1 MKKTIKLLLLAALA
15 WPSLALAQ
23 GQPQALQLA
32 RDRKI
37 PAVAEKKVSTQA
49 NDAQLG
55 STSTSP
61 KSVDKQDPNA
71 NSSGKGNAQSAPSRP
86 KKIPVLLDGEIT
98 VADGTETDA
107 YAPIWGYYCDNY
119 YSNSSNYQTRSQMIY
134 PASMLQDMAGMNIEG
149 LTFYTD
155 ANGIQFSTAEGDVT
169 LTVTLGVCESS
180 SFDGAL
186 CSFSSSYSTVSQTV
200 TPKKGDKTIS
210 VTFDNSFTYTKN
222 TNLMVQVQVTTKGT
236 ADVNNEDTKFVG
248 IKPGT
253 NQSLCYYYKSGSK
266 NINLDFLPKVTF
278 AVWDS
283 RGNFTIDKE
292 LIDFGKITCG
302 ETVTQNVTVRNTT
315 TNPATISWNFAGL
328 NADKFSTTVDEST
341 TTLAAGQSLVFPIT
355 YTPGNSTGAMS
366 GSLKVTVNNTLMQVM
381 LHGRAVKNYDATVTP
396 TSLDFGEVFVD
407 GNGTAKVTLTNTG
420 LQAIYPIAQTD
431 NPAFTVS
438 AAGSGDIAKD
448 GKRTYTVYFNPT
460 AEQAYTGTLNIHD
473 DANGINLRVALKGTG
488 VTTAAPF
495 VVESQQSSTTH
506 EDHTV
511 ADGKDF
517 SAYVPIYGNYL
528 DYGCEAQMTYPAEVL
543 HLNVGDKINSIK
555 FYASKTLNENEA
567 SGYYEDNPIIVKVH
581 ETGDA
586 TTQET
591 TVCTNGSIWSG
602 SDEVTFTFNEPYVY
616 QGGDLVIDMSCAAKQ
631 YAYYTSFS
639 WYVKEGIG
647 TSTYSYNSSYNAS
660 PKTGTEELLPSMTMD
675 IVPAE
680 AVHEHVRAEEVAW
693 GNQNVNAGSPFYS
706 KQVTIYNPNSTD
718 VEANLTIAD
727 SDPFSFAQ
735 NTTSK
740 SRTMTLQA
748 NANTPLTLYFNPTA
762 AAAYTGHLNI
772 ATGSHS
778 SSTRLT
784 GVGLKAGEIAT
795 RDSSFFAGITYD
807 WTDIDGNTH
816 TSNLTEI
823 ATDPDQ
829 IIALVRTVYTDKRIP
844 GNWKRGFTKNGA
856 NESGYPVTYPAVG
869 TLKRSSSGYG
879 NYRYYDY
886 DNTYGWNIR
895 TNKPITCKSATLSY
909 DNSNIEGTAYYAF
922 MDSMEYKPDHEGVT
936 LLLAEMI
943 DDFNHYNTF
952 YDDSFENKSY
962 DSDAYKNLRGY
973 IQNTVKTMRVVTEAK
988 RTGTGTDAGTLFKLD
1003 ADKLNKFYLLAKGR
1017 LRWVSNSYEAEIA
1030 STYTGSDGET
1040 HHYWM
1045 HNQFCSSP
1053 CYIYSN
1059 DEIDGYFDEYS
1070 RQPFRYMFEQFSPV
1084 VTEAKSGLDDLYSQ
1098 MVDMKSFYVL
1108 HDCAN
1113 VGDMNHQ
1120 FMMYGDDSEA
1130 ADCQDVRD
1138 LMFFVPDYRML
1149 KDDDRD
1155 NSNAEKFLYYN
1166 AEHKPKIGLYVIHQ
1180 DEVKPVVKADDH
1192 YTLKLTWDS
1201 NMDEYLPSDEQEYQL
1216 WKLEVDEFGVERYVP
1231 VYKRNAQG
1239 QYWNATTN
1247 QWQSDSVGAQQVVLS
1262 FDPTSASFPDLKTY
1276 TEVYEERYPSSH
1288 MVTYAVRG
1296 QDKGHFLSLQMSN
1309 EQSYLIP
1316 GTDPAEM
1323 VMVSSATYYSRY
1335 NPENEKNCYSNK
1347 LQLKANPNMVNTSY
1361 LSNSPTMTLNRSYSM
1376 KNANNETEVVTEP
1389 VATIKVNYSAS
1400 TFTVTLA
1407 NSTIMRNDFPNGKTS
1422 GEAAGYHANMH
1433 NGTDATQWTEP
1444 FTVDGGYVNFDFV
1457 IWDNFIA
1464 DVSKNEHP
1472 GQYIY
1477 QLTFPTNGTIAG
1489 TQPQTNQAHSN
1500 EFRVPVYK
1508 TDSRINEPITLADVL
1523 GDTQMNPEYSPGDV
1537 TFDAQVQLSSKQNIL
1552 RYDAYRWNE
1561 GEETR
1566 YIVDK
1571 VFDDDSEQDLPPTGM
1586 AGNQGD
1592 FYTVTMNA
1600 IGSEDYYVGSNVGV
1614 STASTTNWATFVD
1627 YYPTNANT
1635 DAGAYTYAPVV
1646 ELFTRGYKV
1655 GSTTVKRD
1663 DYNTYGGPLKNTAV
1677 GKLEVKPY
1685 EPTSADRALMSDY
1698 YWTKNG
1704 DKYSYYN
1711 ILLTFNALDVP
1722 EGYELYKVRAW
1733 RRVDRS
1739 VLDEQLESRQSRID
1753 NIDEDG
1759 WLLYEDINYGDSL
1772 TLDGATKMSCST
1784 LKPALLGERSTK
1796 IARPQNPDA
1805 TGDAQ
1810 PLFAHD
1816 SNDWAY
1822 GTDQEAAVRG
1832 ETRATFGA
1840 RRLDLEG
1847 EDNDFPTLHAEF
1859 KVRAYFTRNTN
1870 PLIAGT
1876 GTQNAPRRA
1885 ESAQAM
1891 TGSDFDYYVAEGRT
1905 EVVEHGGSGVIT
1917 GITGVKADANR
1928 EVVGVTYVNTLGQQ
1942 SSRPFEGVNIVVTH
1956 YSDGTTTTTKV
1967 VK

>member
-15 WPSLALAQ
+15 WPSLASAQ
-23 GQPQALQLA
+23 GASEATAAPITQLELQAKHPDEA
-32 RDRKI
+32 KSDV
-37 PAVAEKKVSTQA
+37 PTKK
-49 NDAQLG
+49 
-55 STSTSP
+55 
-61 KSVDKQDPNA
+61 
-71 NSSGKGNAQSAPSRP
+71 KGNYSNGTNNPSKAPSGPNRYRTR
-86 KKIPVLLDGEIT
+86 DFHYAT
-98 VADGTETDA
+98 VADGTSTNK
-107 YAPIWGYYCDNY
+107 YVPVYGYFYDNY
-119 YSNSSNYQTRSQMIY
+119 DQTYSNRQTYSRMIY
-134 PASMLQDMAGMNIEG
+134 PAQMLYDAGMTGKTIRG
-149 LTFYTD
+149 ITFYAPD
-155 ANGIQFSTAEGDVT
+155 GIK
-169 LTVTLGVCESS
+169 
-180 SFDGAL
+180 
-186 CSFSSSYSTVSQTV
+186 FSSNDGDGVLTCTIGTTKSTTFDDAVSTPTTTITTTL
-200 TPKKGDKTIS
+200 TPKKGDKELVFEFSSGLICTAGRNIW
-210 VTFDNSFTYTKN
+210 VE
-222 TNLMVQVQVTTKGT
+222 VRVTTAGT
-236 ADVNNEDTKFVG
+236 CDPQDGSTRFVG
-248 IKPGT
+248 V
-253 NQSLCYYYKSGSK
+253 NQTSNTAFLSFYYSG
-266 NINLDFLPKVTF
+266 NQQATQQFLPKATF
-278 AVWDS
+278 KLLDRNAYSSENV
-283 RGNFTIDKE
+283 
-292 LIDFGKITCG
+292 DFGNVVCGTSSEQTITI
-302 ETVTQNVTVRNTT
+302 
-315 TNPATISWNFAGL
+315 TNNNGTASDVSWEFAEF
-328 NADKFSTTVDEST
+328 NKDFFSTTLDEST
-341 TTLAAGQSLVFPIT
+341 TSIAADSTLTIPLKF
-355 YTPGNSTGAMS
+355 TPGNTTDTKYGIFKFKL
-366 GSLKVTVNNTLMQVM
+366 GHTEIKVTLR
-381 LHGRAVKNYDATVTP
+381 GKGVKTYDATVTP
-396 TSLDFGEVFVD
+396 TSLDLGEVLVND
-407 GNGTAKVTLTNTG
+407 HGTAKVTLTNTG
-420 LQAIYPIAQTD
+420 LQAITPTFHTD
-431 NPAFTVS
+431 NEAFTVS
-438 AAGSGDIAKD
+438 ASGTGDLAKTEARD
-448 GKRTYTVYFNPT
+448 YTVTFTPT
-460 AEQAYTGTLNIHD
+460 AEQAYTSTLTIRD
-473 DANGINLRVALKGTG
+473 DAHGINLRVALKGKG
-488 VTTAAPF
+488 VNTVAPF
-495 VVESQQSSTTH
+495 VVESNQNTTTEINKTVCDQGTITPSTQ
-506 EDHTV
+506 
-511 ADGKDF
+511 
-517 SAYVPIYGNYL
+517 VPIYTNYM
-528 DYGCEAQMTYPAEVL
+528 DYGCEGQMLYPESL
-543 HLNVGDKINSIK
+543 IGLNKGDLITSLT
-555 FYASKTLNENEA
+555 FYATRNISK
-567 SGYYEDNPIIVKVH
+567 SYGSEDNLVTVKV
-581 ETGDA
+581 G
-586 TTQET
+586 ET
-591 TVCTNGSIWSG
+591 TATKLSALITTGLETKCTASVWSG
-602 SDEVTFTFNEPYVY
+602 ESQVTFTFDSLYEYK
-616 QGGDLVIDMSCAAKQ
+616 GGNLLIDLSCPNNLD
-631 YAYYTSFS
+631 AY
-639 WYVKEGIG
+639 WG
-647 TSTYSYNSSYNAS
+647 STTWVTVSSPNSSYYQSLNRDGTAVGNS
-660 PKTGTEELLPSMTMD
+660 GVLDYLPKMT
-675 IVPAE
+675 IVGE
-680 AVHEHVRAEEVAW
+680 HGHISQNEHVRAEEVAW
-693 GNQNVNAGSPFYS
+693 GSQNVNAGSTFYS
-706 KQVTIYNPNSTD
+706 KEVTIYNPNSTD
-718 VEANLTIAD
+718 VVANLTIAD
-727 SDPFSFAQ
+727 SDPFSFAK

-740 SRTMTLQA
+740 SQTMTLPA

-762 AAAYTGHLNI
+762 AAGYTGHLNI

-784 GVGLKAGEIAT
+784 GVGIKAGEIAT
-795 RDSSFFAGITYD
+795 RDSSFYASLQPYD
-807 WTDIDGNTH
+807 WTDDNGNTH
-816 TSNLTEI
+816 TSKLTEI
-823 ATDPDQ
+823 ATDPNQ
-829 IIALVRTVYTDKRIP
+829 IIAMLREVYTNKDIP
-844 GNWKRGFTKNGA
+844 GNYKRGFTDTGGDEPWNDVAYTG
-856 NESGYPVTYPAVG
+856 VG
-869 TLKRSSSGYG
+869 TISHTGSDYTTGYSWEDGYG
-879 NYRYYDY
+879 WGIPGNIVHGYDDTY
-886 DNTYGWNIR
+886 D
-895 TNKPITCKSATLSY
+895 A
-909 DNSNIEGTAYYAF
+909 DYAH
-922 MDSMEYKPDHEGVT
+922 MDSTQYKPHQEGLT
-936 LLLAEMI
+936 LLLVEMR
-943 DDFNHYNTF
+943 DDLDFNSYYDVRNTNYSQPKDF
-952 YDDSFENKSY
+952 LKATIERSIKSVRII
-962 DSDAYKNLRGY
+962 SSS
-973 IQNTVKTMRVVTEAK
+973 K
-988 RTGTGTDAGTLFKLD
+988 RTGDGFDAGTLFKID
-1003 ADKLNKFYLLAKGR
+1003 CDKMNKFCILAKGQMRYPFNSQRVFADDSHYYRYATFCR
-1017 LRWVSNSYEAEIA
+1017 L
-1030 STYTGSDGET
+1030 
-1040 HHYWM
+1040 
-1045 HNQFCSSP
+1045 P
-1053 CYIYSN
+1053 CYAYSPSYN
-1059 DEIDGYFDEYS
+1059 YMDDSDETEGGFIDYNCYE
-1070 RQPFRYMFEQFSPV
+1070 PFYHMFEQFSPY
-1084 VTEAKSGLDDLYSQ
+1084 DLNKENEITDVYQ
-1098 MVDMKSFYVL
+1098 HLVNMESFTVP
-1108 HDCAN
+1108 HDCASIPAVTP
-1113 VGDMNHQ
+1113 VGHH
-1120 FMMYGDDSEA
+1120 FRMYGEESEA

-1138 LMFFVPDYRML
+1138 LMFFVPDYRMM

-1155 NSNAEKFLYYN
+1155 IGSTKFLDYN
-1166 AEHKPKIGLYVIHQ
+1166 TEHLPTMALYIIKQ
-1180 DEVKPVVKADDH
+1180 DEVKPVVEADDH

-1201 NMDEYLPSDEQEYQL
+1201 NMDEFLPSDEQEYQL

-1239 QYWNATTN
+1239 QYWNATTK
-1247 QWQSDSVGAQQVVLS
+1247 QWQNDSVGAQQVVLS
-1262 FDPTSASFPDLKTY
+1262 FDPTSASFPDIKTY
-1276 TEVYEERYPSSH
+1276 TEVYEERYSSSH

-1309 EQSYLIP
+1309 EQSFLIP

-1335 NPENEKNCYSNK
+1335 NPHNEENCYSNK
-1347 LQLKANPNMVNTSY
+1347 LQLKANPNMVNASY
-1361 LSNSPTMTLNRSYSM
+1361 LSNSPTMTLNRSYSV
-1376 KNANNETEVVTEP
+1376 KNANDETEVITEP
-1389 VATIKVNYSAS
+1389 VATIEVNYSAK
-1400 TFTVTLA
+1400 TFTVKLA
-1407 NSTIMRNDFPNGKTS
+1407 NSTIMRYDFPNGKTS

-1561 GEETR
+1561 GETR

-1600 IGSEDYYVGSNVGV
+1600 IGSEDYYVGSDVGV

-1655 GSTTVKRD
+1655 GSTTVERD

-1685 EPTSADRALMSDY
+1685 EPTSTNRALMSDY

-1704 DKYSYYN
+1704 EKYSYYN

-1772 TLDGATKMSCST
+1772 TLDGATKMSCSN

-1810 PLFAHD
+1810 PLFTHD

-1840 RRLDLEG
+1840 KRLDLPG
-1847 EDNDFPTLHAEF
+1847 EDNDFPALHAEF

-1905 EVVEHGGSGVIT
+1905 EVVEYGGEGVIT

-1942 SSRPFEGVNIVVTH
+1942 SSRPFEGVNMVVTR